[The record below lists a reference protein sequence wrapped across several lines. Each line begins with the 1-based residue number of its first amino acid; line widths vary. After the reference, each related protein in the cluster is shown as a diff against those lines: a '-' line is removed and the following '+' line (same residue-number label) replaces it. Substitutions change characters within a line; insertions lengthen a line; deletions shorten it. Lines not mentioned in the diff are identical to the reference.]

1 MNKSLL
7 VAALLA
13 AALATPAWAKGGS
26 SVSFSSGRSFS
37 SSSFSRPSTPSY
49 TYRAPSVA
57 PKVAPSPTPS
67 VVQKNVTVQQN
78 VTHVTQSSSSGGG
91 FMSSMFGSF
100 AGAGIANWL
109 FAPKAAPAPAPTQ
122 QVDCTLQQNKGL
134 AICQPAQPIQ
144 PK

>member
-1 MNKSLL
+1 MNKSIL

-13 AALATPAWAKGGS
+13 VALAVPAHAKGS
-26 SVSFSSGRSFS
+26 SFSSGGRSFS

-57 PKVAPSPTPS
+57 PKVASSPAPT

-78 VTHVTQSSSSGGG
+78 VTHVTQTSSSSGGG

-109 FAPKAAPAPAPTQ
+109 FAPKAAPNPAPAPTQ
-122 QVDCTLQQNKGL
+122 QVDCTLPQNKSL
-134 AICQPAQPIQ
+134 AICQPAQ
-144 PK
+144 

>member
-7 VAALLA
+7 VAALIALTLA
-13 AALATPAWAKGGS
+13 GQANAASFGRS
-26 SVSFSSGRSFS
+26 SSFS
-37 SSSFSRPSTPSY
+37 SSRSYSSYRPSTPA
-49 TYRAPSVA
+49 YRPPVVA
-57 PKVAPSPTPS
+57 PKAAPV

-122 QVDCTLQQNKGL
+122 QVDCTLQQNKAL
-134 AICQPAQPIQ
+134 AVCQPA
-144 PK
+144 K

>member
-13 AALATPAWAKGGS
+13 VAFAAPVQAKGG
-26 SVSFSSGRSFS
+26 SVSFSSARSTPIFS
-37 SSSFSRPSTPSY
+37 YRPSAPA
-49 TYRAPSVA
+49 YRAPVA
-57 PKVAPSPTPS
+57 TPAVTPKVAPV

-109 FAPKAAPAPAPTQ
+109 FAPKAAPAAAPTQ
-122 QVDCTLQQNKGL
+122 QVDCTLQQNKAL
-134 AICQPAQPIQ
+134 AVCQPAQQ
-144 PK
+144 